1 MVDSMYPCT
10 ESFGKQE
17 IIISKCT
24 EINQASYQ
32 IIQRF
37 ATSNTILNL
46 NLSFGVSNL
55 TTQGLN
61 L

>member
-37 ATSNTILNL
+37 ATSNTILNKQT
-46 NLSFGVSNL
+46 VSKYSEFEFWS
-55 TTQGLN
+55 
-61 L
+61 

>member
-1 MVDSMYPCT
+1 MVDSMYSCT
-10 ESFGKQE
+10 ELFGKQE